1 MKRIRVTCAVVEIG
15 DKILVVQRS
24 EKMKL
29 PLKWEFPGGKIELT
43 ESPEDCI
50 RRELLEELNI
60 KVEIVSRLTSVNFD
74 YSDSFI
80 ELIPFVVRYDSGE
93 IKLTEHKQSHLLSKT
108 ELINLDW
115 SEADIPVLNEYLKL

>member
-1 MKRIRVTCAVVEIG
+1 MKRIRVACAVVEIG

-29 PLKWEFPGGKIELT
+29 PLKWEFPGGKIELA

-60 KVEIVSRLTSVNFD
+60 KVEIASQLTSVNFD

-93 IKLTEHKQSHLLSKT
+93 IRLAEHKQHMLLSKT
-108 ELINLDW
+108 ELVNLDW
-115 SEADIPVLNEYLKL
+115 SEADIPVLTEYLKL

>member
-93 IKLTEHKQSHLLSKT
+93 IKLTEHKQSRLLSKT

>member
-15 DKILVVQRS
+15 DEILVVQRS
-24 EKMKL
+24 EKMRL
-29 PLKWEFPGGKIELT
+29 PLKWEFPGGKIELA

-93 IKLTEHKQSHLLSKT
+93 IKLTEHKQSRLLSKR

-115 SEADIPVLNEYLKL
+115 SEDDIPVLNEYLKL

>member
-1 MKRIRVTCAVVEIG
+1 MKRIRVACAVVEIG

-29 PLKWEFPGGKIELT
+29 PLKWEFPGGKIELA

-50 RRELLEELNI
+50 LRELLEELNI
-60 KVEIVSRLTSVNFD
+60 KVEIANQLTSVNFD

-93 IKLTEHKQSHLLSKT
+93 IRLAEHKQYLLLSKT
-108 ELINLDW
+108 ELVNLDW
-115 SEADIPVLNEYLKL
+115 SEADIPVLTEYLKL